1 MRKHGR
7 NCRDYL
13 ANILCIWSAGRER
26 SYEGIGFISVALV
39 WGYKSQGRC
48 SKVQKSIVQDFQQ
61 KSTKKMTYAIR
72 MPFFIIFLSYFY
84 SITGGVKIYPN
95 TISITIIATVSIKR

>member
-39 WGYKSQGRC
+39 WGIKAKADVRRYN
-48 SKVQKSIVQDFQQ
+48 
-61 KSTKKMTYAIR
+61 KKMTYAR
-72 MPFFIIFLSYFY
+72 CMPFFIIFCALL
-84 SITGGVKIYPN
+84 
-95 TISITIIATVSIKR
+95 IA